1 MLSVNGPIDCVPQ
14 QDPDIRYHFHIVV
27 TKRATAQS
35 SAPPFPAPGS
45 LTSGPLERH
54 DTRTFPD
61 RRGRAQRG
69 IGPSESVAPGATVPV
84 PPGHSATAVASSW
97 EKQPARRRTGGCS
110 AAGSMNGAVPAA
122 AVRRCSRRCC
132 EVGACYGAAAGR
144 RRRSNPSRSPVD
156 PALVLAGCS
165 PAVTMTDPGA
175 CSAARAASIMEWLG
189 FGRMKLDK
197 EALRHAWLPAIG
209 TGPSARLGRGNL
221 LPRTGPRSGLSQD

>member
-14 QDPDIRYHFHIVV
+14 QDPDIRYHLHNLV
-27 TKRATAQS
+27 TKRATVQS
-35 SAPPFPAPGS
+35 SAPPLPAPGS

-69 IGPSESVAPGATVPV
+69 IGPSESVAPGPTVSV
-84 PPGHSATAVASSW
+84 PPGHSATAVS
-97 EKQPARRRTGGCS
+97 QPAAGRSRRTGGCS

-132 EVGACYGAAAGR
+132 GVGCYGAAAGR

-165 PAVTMTDPGA
+165 PAVTMTDQGA
-175 CSAARAASIMEWLG
+175 CSAARAASIME
-189 FGRMKLDK
+189 
-197 EALRHAWLPAIG
+197 
-209 TGPSARLGRGNL
+209 
-221 LPRTGPRSGLSQD
+221 